1 MSITNKRKR
10 ELKWE
15 AIDAAFNLMEYW
27 EELRSTEITD
37 EERMYLRKERM
48 YLRKS
53 ISSMAKHVGIANHIN
68 IL

>member
-15 AIDAAFNLMEYW
+15 AVDAAFNLVEYW

-37 EERMYLRKERM
+37 EERLYLQ
-48 YLRKS
+48 KS
-53 ISSMAKHVGIANHIN
+53 ISSMAKHVGIINHIN